1 MLPLRTLLTPFCQTF
16 LSTNTTSR
24 RYADRGRSEL
34 SSAGTAF
41 FGRSTNSSIAVATP
55 SVPPYFLRRRLSLGV
70 CPPKS
75 GVSAPDSGEGGMD
88 SRRSLQVTTD
98 DRIVGYSGGKRVCF
112 TFADHSA
119 QRNLYRISATC
130 ARVAGALGAR
140 RSFPTPLRSPSATA
154 QRIASRA
161 YTLTVLPS
169 A

>member
-70 CPPKS
+70 CPPTPPTAAD
-75 GVSAPDSGEGGMD
+75 GSGEGGMD
-88 SRRSLQVTTD
+88 SRRSLQVTA
-98 DRIVGYSGGKRVCF
+98 GVCF